1 MGIQVVLVKMLN
13 IVVKGIE
20 PAAAKIS
27 FPTGLP
33 LRQERN
39 LDKWM
44 RLKLLYRFDMT
55 QGLLLCVL
63 ELFKGRFCF
72 SDAGFFSRRSGLGG
86 CGSATSPLIDPW

>member
-1 MGIQVVLVKMLN
+1 
-13 IVVKGIE
+13 
-20 PAAAKIS
+20 
-27 FPTGLP
+27 
-33 LRQERN
+33 
-39 LDKWM
+39 M

-86 CGSATSPLIDPW
+86 CGSGHEFVDRSLVTIEAKAVTRSATPDPYLTTSLGKSRFCQALD